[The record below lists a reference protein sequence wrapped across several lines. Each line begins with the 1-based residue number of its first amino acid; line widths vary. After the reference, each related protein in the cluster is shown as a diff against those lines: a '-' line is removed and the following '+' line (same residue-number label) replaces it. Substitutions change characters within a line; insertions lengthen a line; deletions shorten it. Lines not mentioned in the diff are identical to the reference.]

1 MSNPLYGQFG
11 GQQTNPMQQLVAD
24 ARKLRQTMQNPR
36 AEVERLLQTGQMS
49 QQKFNEL
56 SQIAQQIVGSGAFK
70 LCLSQSGMA
79 LT

>member
-1 MSNPLYGQFG
+1 MANNLYQALN

-36 AEVERLLQTGQMS
+36 AEVERLVQTGQMS
-49 QQKFNEL
+49 QEQFNQF

-70 LCLSQSGMA
+70 
-79 LT
+79 

>member
-1 MSNPLYGQFG
+1 MANNLYQALN
-11 GQQTNPMQQLVAD
+11 GQQANHMQQLVAD

-49 QQKFNEL
+49 QAQFNQF

-70 LCLSQSGMA
+70 
-79 LT
+79 

>member
-1 MSNPLYGQFG
+1 MSNPLFSALG
-11 GQQTNPMQQLVAD
+11 GQQTNPMSQLVAD

-36 AEVERLLQTGQMS
+36 AEVERLVQTGQMS

-70 LCLSQSGMA
+70 
-79 LT
+79 

>member
-1 MSNPLYGQFG
+1 MSNPLFSALG
-11 GQQTNPMQQLVAD
+11 GQQMNQMNQLVAD

-49 QQKFNEL
+49 QAQFNQF

-70 LCLSQSGMA
+70 
-79 LT
+79 

>member
-1 MSNPLYGQFG
+1 MANPLYGQFG

-49 QQKFNEL
+49 QSQFNQF

-70 LCLSQSGMA
+70 
-79 LT
+79 

>member
-11 GQQTNPMQQLVAD
+11 GQQANPMQQLVAD

-49 QQKFNEL
+49 QAQFNQF

-70 LCLSQSGMA
+70 
-79 LT
+79 

>member
-1 MSNPLYGQFG
+1 MSNPLFSALG
-11 GQQTNPMQQLVAD
+11 GQQMNPMAQLVAD

-36 AEVERLLQTGQMS
+36 AEVEWLVQTGQMS

-70 LCLSQSGMA
+70 
-79 LT
+79 